1 MTGGEARARLRHA
14 FDRRPG
20 LRGRRKIATRILPGK
35 AFAGRLRAS
44 PATQLGFVQ
53 RGDPNT
59 GIFLIL
65 ILLLGMQVLS
75 RRSLPPVEQIAA
87 ILAAFVIATT
97 IHEFMHAY
105 TAWRL
110 GDDTAKSLGRITLN
124 PAMHFEPFGF
134 FGMVMIS
141 LGFSFIG
148 WGKPVPVNPNRL
160 RGLGIVGRKRSM
172 ALVAVAGPLSNIAQ
186 AIVAAMSLRLAGWSA
201 SDFANLLYSPAE
213 RGSLAFFLG
222 WYFWVNVLLASFN
235 MIPIPPLDGHKVLV
249 GILPNF
255 WYPVLAPLE
264 RYGFLLLFLI
274 FFVSGQIGRSIT
286 AEMIAPLQ
294 SLLFRTLL

>member
-1 MTGGEARARLRHA
+1 M
-14 FDRRPG
+14 DRRLG
-20 LRGRRKIATRILPGK
+20 L
-35 AFAGRLRAS
+35 
-44 PATQLGFVQ
+44 VQ
-53 RGDPNT
+53 RGDPSS

-65 ILLLGMQVLS
+65 LLLLGMQLLD
-75 RRSLPPVEQIAA
+75 RRSFPPMEQIIA
-87 ILAAFVIATT
+87 ILGSFIVATT

-110 GDDTAKSLGRITLN
+110 GDDTARSLGRITLN

-141 LGFSFIG
+141 LGYSFIG

-160 RGLGIVGRKRSM
+160 RGAGIVDRKRAM
-172 ALVAVAGPLSNIAQ
+172 ALVALAGPVSNIVQ
-186 AIVAAMSLRLAGWSA
+186 AAVAALSLRLAGWSA
-201 SDFANLLYSPAE
+201 ADFGNLLFSQSE
-213 RGSLAFFLG
+213 RGSIAFFLG

-235 MIPIPPLDGHKVLV
+235 MIPIPPLDGHKILV
-249 GILPNF
+249 GLLPNF

-264 RYGFLLLFLI
+264 RYGFLILFVI
-274 FFVSGQIGRSIT
+274 FFVSGRIGASIT
-286 AEMIAPLQ
+286 SQMISPLQ

>member
-1 MTGGEARARLRHA
+1 MKR
-14 FDRRPG
+14 
-20 LRGRRKIATRILPGK
+20 
-35 AFAGRLRAS
+35 
-44 PATQLGFVQ
+44 LGFVQ
-53 RGDPNT
+53 RGDPT
-59 GIFLIL
+59 SGIFLIL
-65 ILLLGMQVLS
+65 LLLLALQVLN
-75 RRSLPPVEQIAA
+75 RRSLPPLEQVAA
-87 ILAAFVIATT
+87 ILGAFVIATT

-141 LGFSFIG
+141 LGYSFIG

-172 ALVAVAGPLSNIAQ
+172 ALVALAGPVSNVAQ
-186 AIVAAMSLRLAGWSA
+186 AVVAAISLRLAGWSA
-201 SDFANLLYSPAE
+201 SDFGNLLYSPAE

-264 RYGFLLLFLI
+264 RYGFLILFLI
-274 FFVSGQIGRSIT
+274 FFLSGQLGRSIT
-286 AEMIAPLQ
+286 GEMIAPLQ